1 MREEVRREI
10 EEKNVVEN
18 ALTKQKIEEYRQ
30 TNQQLT
36 RNLQDLT
43 DQLRDS
49 QQSEQHLQQQL
60 K

>member
-49 QQSEQHLQQQL
+49 RQSEQHLKQQL

>member
-49 QQSEQHLQQQL
+49 QQSEQYLKQQL

>member
-43 DQLRDS
+43 EQLRDS
-49 QQSEQHLQQQL
+49 QQSEQHLTQQL

>member
-49 QQSEQHLQQQL
+49 QQSEQHLKQQL

>member
-18 ALTKQKIEEYRQ
+18 ALTKQKIEESRQ

-49 QQSEQHLQQQL
+49 RQSEQHLKQQL